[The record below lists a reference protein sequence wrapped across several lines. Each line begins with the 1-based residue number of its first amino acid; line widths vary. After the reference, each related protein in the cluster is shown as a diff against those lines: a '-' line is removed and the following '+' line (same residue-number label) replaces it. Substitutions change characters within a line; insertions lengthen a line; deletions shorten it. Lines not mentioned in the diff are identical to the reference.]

1 MGAAV
6 RPDPTEPFE
15 LFVNG
20 TLMRRLPLHANL
32 MGAEFLGEVRTAPC
46 YRLYSI
52 ADSHPGMFEVASDGV
67 SVQGELYRVPPTV
80 WRQVAAGE
88 PDGLY
93 LGTGAGSRMGGW
105 RQESFIRARVR
116 KDGTVTYRPLAV
128 AGLSDDPRHWQRSMR
143 RRDLLLVKSLS
154 RPLEALGDGIMLMS
168 LPGVTETRRRRHGP
182 M

>member
-1 MGAAV
+1 M

-20 TLMRRLPLHANL
+20 TLMRGLPLHANL

-52 ADSHPGMFEVASDGV
+52 ADSHPGTFEVASDGV

-93 LGTGAGSRMGGW
+93 LGTVRLADGRLAAGILYPRSRAEGRHRDISTLGGW
-105 RQESFIRARVR
+105 RAYLM
-116 KDGTVTYRPLAV
+116 T
-128 AGLSDDPRHWQRSMR
+128 
-143 RRDLLLVKSLS
+143 RDTGSG
-154 RPLEALGDGIMLMS
+154 R
-168 LPGVTETRRRRHGP
+168 
-182 M
+182 